1 MVGDSLYRSS
11 SFRLSDGRRGLDD
24 SCIRRLRSVLLS
36 RLDFWDNPG
45 LGVSRDFFCDAVDS
59 VVRLSGLSNFL
70 FCPSFQFAGENT
82 GYMSRIRILPEA
94 VANRIAAGEV
104 VERPASVVKEL
115 LENALDA
122 GAKTIRVEVEAGGK
136 RMIRIIDDGHG
147 MSHDD
152 ALLAFERHATSKLRS
167 ADDLLSIPTLGFRG
181 EALPTIAAVSRL
193 LLETRAEEDAEGTRV
208 EFAGGKLVNV
218 KPAGLPAGTTVSVA
232 DLFYSVPARRK
243 FLKSDTTELGH
254 IASLVTHYALANPGR
269 QFVLTTPTQ
278 QIVDCSP
285 VERLAE
291 RVYQLFGKQS
301 FDELIEIPVVS
312 AAFRAAITE
321 PELEPA
327 EEKARLTV
335 YGFTSRPEIQRPN
348 RNGIYIFVNRRLVR
362 DRLILHAIHEAYRN
376 ILPSNVFPA
385 TLLFLEMPYD
395 EVDVN
400 VHPAKIEVRFRR
412 SQFVHD
418 FTRDAIRQALMSA
431 RPIASFAAA
440 AAASGALQNA
450 NTSAASLSNAPSMD
464 PTAPS
469 IVPRAII
476 PAMEEIGLG
485 SGVGSDGGFDLT
497 SAPLQ
502 PIEQRF
508 VFPAGPESLVESSA
522 AFGAPSLAS
531 EPPAPNW
538 AANFAAGNGSAPA
551 TLPHPDQIADLKPL
565 GQVSSSFIVA
575 VNGEGL
581 WLVDQHVAHERVLFE
596 QHLEARR
603 AGKVES
609 QRMLMPMIL
618 ELSPRQLV
626 IYEKI
631 AEELSANGF
640 EVELMGPRSV
650 AIQAAPAG
658 ITGSD
663 AEKLLTEILDG
674 IERENAAIS
683 IETLQAK
690 IAASTACHAAIKV
703 NMPLDQTKM
712 EWLLAALAKTD
723 CPMSCPHGRPVVL
736 RYSIKEIEKAFH
748 RI

>member
-1 MVGDSLYRSS
+1 
-11 SFRLSDGRRGLDD
+11 
-24 SCIRRLRSVLLS
+24 
-36 RLDFWDNPG
+36 
-45 LGVSRDFFCDAVDS
+45 
-59 VVRLSGLSNFL
+59 
-70 FCPSFQFAGENT
+70 
-82 GYMSRIRILPEA
+82 MSRIRILPEA

-136 RMIRIIDDGHG
+136 RMIRVIDDGYG

-208 EFAGGKLVNV
+208 EFAGGKLVSV

-243 FLKSDTTELGH
+243 FLKSETTELGH

-269 QFVLTTPTQ
+269 QFILTTPTQ

-291 RVYQLFGKQS
+291 RVYQLFGKQA
-301 FDELIEIPVVS
+301 FDELIEISVVS

-321 PELEPA
+321 PELEPS

-335 YGFTSRPEIQRPN
+335 YGFTSRPEVQRPN

-362 DRLILHAIHEAYRN
+362 DRLVLHAINEAYRN
-376 ILPSNVFPA
+376 ILPSNIFPA

-418 FTRDAIRQALMSA
+418 FARDAIRQALMGA

-440 AAASGALQNA
+440 ASAPQFSGPA
-450 NTSAASLSNAPSMD
+450 NGTSSGGITPAPVESG
-464 PTAPS
+464 
-469 IVPRAII
+469 VPRAVI
-476 PAMEEIGLG
+476 PPMVEIGVG

-497 SAPLQ
+497 VAPLR
-502 PIEQRF
+502 PVEQRIPF
-508 VFPAGPESLVESSA
+508 TSGT
-522 AFGAPSLAS
+522 AFGTGAAPAQVSTAG
-531 EPPAPNW
+531 NW
-538 AANFAAGNGSAPA
+538 AANLAAPSADAPA
-551 TLPHPDQIADLKPL
+551 SLPRPEQIADLKPL
-565 GQVSSSFIVA
+565 GQVSASLIVA

-581 WLVDQHVAHERVLFE
+581 WIVDQHVAHERVL
-596 QHLEARR
+596 
-603 AGKVES
+603 
-609 QRMLMPMIL
+609 
-618 ELSPRQLV
+618 
-626 IYEKI
+626 
-631 AEELSANGF
+631 
-640 EVELMGPRSV
+640 
-650 AIQAAPAG
+650 
-658 ITGSD
+658 
-663 AEKLLTEILDG
+663 
-674 IERENAAIS
+674 
-683 IETLQAK
+683 
-690 IAASTACHAAIKV
+690 
-703 NMPLDQTKM
+703 
-712 EWLLAALAKTD
+712 
-723 CPMSCPHGRPVVL
+723 
-736 RYSIKEIEKAFH
+736 
-748 RI
+748 

>member
-1 MVGDSLYRSS
+1 
-11 SFRLSDGRRGLDD
+11 
-24 SCIRRLRSVLLS
+24 
-36 RLDFWDNPG
+36 
-45 LGVSRDFFCDAVDS
+45 
-59 VVRLSGLSNFL
+59 
-70 FCPSFQFAGENT
+70 
-82 GYMSRIRILPEA
+82 MSRIRILPEA

-122 GAKTIRVEVEAGGK
+122 GANSIRVEVESGGK
-136 RMIRIIDDGHG
+136 RMIRVIDDGHG
-147 MSHDD
+147 MTHDD
-152 ALLAFERHATSKLRS
+152 ALLAFERHATSKLKS
-167 ADDLLSIPTLGFRG
+167 ADDLMSIATLGFRG
-181 EALPTIAAVSRL
+181 EAMPTIAAVSRL
-193 LLETRAEEDAEGTRV
+193 LLETRDAAEPEGVRV
-208 EFAGGKLVNV
+208 EFAAGKLVSV
-218 KPAGLPAGTTVSVA
+218 KSAGLPAGTTVSVA

-243 FLKSDTTELGH
+243 FLKSETTELGH
-254 IASLVTHYALANPGR
+254 IASLVTHYALANPGK

-278 QIVDCSP
+278 QIIDCPP
-285 VERLAE
+285 VERLAD
-291 RVYQLFGKQS
+291 RIYQLFGKQS
-301 FDELIEIPVVS
+301 LDELVEIPTAS

-321 PELEPA
+321 PELEPN
-327 EEKARLTV
+327 EESARISV
-335 YGFTSRPEIQRPN
+335 YGFTSRPEVQRPN
-348 RNGIYIFVNRRLVR
+348 RNGIYVFVNRRLVR
-362 DRLILHAIHEAYRN
+362 DRLVLHAIHESYRN
-376 ILPSNVFPA
+376 ILPGNVFPA

-418 FTRDAIRQALMSA
+418 FTRDSIRQVLMNA
-431 RPIASFAAA
+431 RAVPSFAAA
-440 AAASGALQNA
+440 AGAGAGATAAANSPNGGFGMNPVVAATQASPYPNSNGDASQAHNAIAQN
-450 NTSAASLSNAPSMD
+450 SAAAP
-464 PTAPS
+464 AIS
-469 IVPRAII
+469 IPHANI
-476 PAMEEIGLG
+476 PPLEDIGIG
-485 SGVGSDGGFDLT
+485 SGVGSDGGFELT
-497 SAPLQ
+497 GAPLR
-502 PIEQRF
+502 PVAQRF
-508 VFPAGPESLVESSA
+508 SFDSA
-522 AFGAPSLAS
+522 STFGAALDSVAPASLPAS
-531 EPPAPNW
+531 LPNDATQPNW
-538 AANFAAGNGSAPA
+538 AANFSTASDAPGR
-551 TLPHPDQIADLKPL
+551 LPHPDEIADLKPL
-565 GQVSSSFIVA
+565 GQVSASFIIA

-581 WLVDQHVAHERVLFE
+581 WIVDQHVAHERILFE
-596 QHLEARR
+596 QHLDARR

-631 AEELSANGF
+631 ADELTANGF
-640 EVELMGPRSV
+640 EVEPMGPRSV
-650 AIQAAPAG
+650 AIQAIPAG
-658 ITGSD
+658 VTGND

-736 RYSIKEIEKAFH
+736 RYSVKEIERAFH